1 MIISASR
8 RTDIPAF
15 FGEWFYNR
23 LKEKRVLVRN
33 PRNPGMITEIPLDP
47 GLVECIVFWTKNPE
61 NFFRYIPEIDRLGY
75 RYYFQFTLTPYD
87 ASIERNV
94 DKSRIVEIFIQLSNM
109 TGREKVIWRYDP
121 VLVNDVFTLD
131 FHRERFEFLCEKLY
145 PYTEKC
151 VISFIDS
158 YSFLKNE
165 FSGNNIA
172 ALPEEKIL
180 DAAGI
185 LSSIAKK
192 YNMPLFTCC
201 EKIDLERFGI
211 MHNKCIDA
219 DLIRRL
225 FNVEVKAAGDPSQR
239 NGCGCC
245 VSRDIGAYNTC
256 LHSCVYCY
264 AQRGT
269 RSGVHDPAS
278 PMLCGAPGKGEGI
291 TRLELKRRQL

>member
-15 FGEWFYNR
+15 FGEWFYTR

-47 GLVECIVFWTKNPE
+47 ALVECIVFWTKNPE

-94 DKSRIVEIFIQLSNM
+94 DKSRITGIFIELSNLI
-109 TGREKVIWRYDP
+109 GKEKVIWRYDP
-121 VLVNDVFTLD
+121 VLVNSVFTLD
-131 FHRERFEFLCEKLY
+131 FHRKAFESLCEKLR

-158 YSFLKNE
+158 YSFLKDE
-165 FSGNNIA
+165 FAGSGISA
-172 ALPEEKIL
+172 MTEEEIP
-180 DAAGI
+180 DAAGM

-192 YNMPLFTCC
+192 YDMPLFTCC
-201 EKIDLERFGI
+201 EKTGLERFGI
-211 MHNKCIDA
+211 LRNKCVDA

-225 FNVEVKAAGDPSQR
+225 FNISVKAAGDPSQR

-256 LHSCVYCY
+256 LHGCVYCY
-264 AQRGT
+264 AKRGPEP
-269 RSGVHDPAS
+269 GGGGDPAS
-278 PMLCGAPGKGEGI
+278 PLLCGVLRGDEGI
-291 TRLELKRRQL
+291 TRLELKRR